1 MSVNPVFPVVF
12 NGGQM
17 TDLPV
22 FTGTFDG
29 TELFEVVAPGNVE
42 DGVNYS
48 ITSKLLSSLIIQIGL
63 APVIIGNGQH
73 TTIGDPYIVQP
84 TDGRIYV
91 NKTVAGPTFILMP
104 AVSTMISEP
113 LVRDVAGT
121 ADDAGNGITVNFS
134 GGQVAD
140 GNATVPITSAY
151 GGYFFRPISALGS
164 WTLGVG

>member
-1 MSVNPVFPVVF
+1 VSVNPVSPTAF

-29 TELFEVVAPGNVE
+29 AELFEVVAPGNVE

-48 ITSKLLSSLIIQIGL
+48 ITSLLMAAL
-63 APVIIGNGQH
+63 
-73 TTIGDPYIVQP
+73 IVQITQIPFIINDGEYTNPASPYVVPP
-84 TDGRIYV
+84 TSSRIYI
-91 NKTVAGPTFILMP
+91 NKTNVEATYIQLSAASAY
-104 AVSTMISEP
+104 AVEP
-113 LVRDVAGT
+113 LIREI
-121 ADDAGNGITVNFS
+121 AGNAAPNILVSLT
-134 GGQVAD
+134 GGQLAD
-140 GNATVPITSAY
+140 NNATVPITSAY